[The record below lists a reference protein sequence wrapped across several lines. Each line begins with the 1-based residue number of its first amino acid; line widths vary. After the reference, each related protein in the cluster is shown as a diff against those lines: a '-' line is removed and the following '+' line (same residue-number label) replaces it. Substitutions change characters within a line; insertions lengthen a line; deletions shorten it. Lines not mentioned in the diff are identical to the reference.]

1 MKPTSYRGRREAPRP
16 MVRVPNFES
25 GLISEPLL
33 AFGGQQRH
41 VDPKTGLALY
51 GPYSL
56 VGQTVPMLKN
66 IIVGIVGPPAMIADA
81 EAWLTACRGVLTN
94 EGSQPFL
101 YPHFP
106 GINTQGPFQCELNF
120 GDTWRES
127 IRDSEI
133 KSALCRLRLRTTSE
147 ERCPVVCA
155 RSGSAGGPRS
165 PARGHTLLHAAGGH
179 RQLHRRR
186 SARAHQAFAR

>member
-1 MKPTSYRGRREAPRP
+1 MNRAEYSRRRSAPRP

-56 VGQTVPMLKN
+56 VGQSVPTLKN
-66 IIVGIVGPPAMIADA
+66 IIVGIVGPSGMIADA
-81 EAWLTACRGVLTN
+81 EAWLNACRGMLTN
-94 EGSQPFL
+94 EGAQPFL

-106 GINTQGPFQCELNF
+106 GINPSDN
-120 GDTWRES
+120 S
-127 IRDSEI
+127 SV
-133 KSALCRLRLRTTSE
+133 S
-147 ERCPVVCA
+147 
-155 RSGSAGGPRS
+155 
-165 PARGHTLLHAAGGH
+165 
-179 RQLHRRR
+179 
-186 SARAHQAFAR
+186 